1 LLSNSAAVALVVGAA
16 LEMVDAAVGQVGSRA
31 RARDGDGDEMAR
43 MVPRPPSVPP
53 PDNLPRSRWALLMRG
68 CSCQQRPEVAP
79 SSPRGCATC
88 SRVSP
93 AAA

>member
-1 LLSNSAAVALVVGAA
+1 
-16 LEMVDAAVGQVGSRA
+16 
-31 RARDGDGDEMAR
+31 MAK

-68 CSCQQRPEVAP
+68 PGCSCGAQQRPEMAP